1 MKLQEE
7 HKVFVVKHFARF
19 MKLTDIVEAFMEEV

>member
-7 HKVFVVKHFARF
+7 HKVFVVKHFRQIYE
-19 MKLTDIVEAFMEEV
+19 TNRHRRGIHGRI